1 MHEKTIPNPTLNNK
15 KLMKIFLHI
24 GCGSLNKSSCLG
36 FNNDN
41 WKEIRFDIN
50 KNVKPDIVGTFTDMN
65 SVETGSVDAVYSSH
79 NIEHIFP
86 HEVPI
91 ALREFYRVLKE
102 DGMVSIS
109 CPDLQSVCE
118 AVAQDKLLEPL
129 YDSPTGPIS
138 PIDILYG
145 HRQPISKGNEYMAH
159 KGGFT
164 YSTLEKAFKEV
175 GFQAMAGGRKG
186 YNIYL
191 VAFKQ
196 RKPDEEIKKIVSQF
210 IPNAK
215 FT

>member
-1 MHEKTIPNPTLNNK
+1 MKTL
-15 KLMKIFLHI
+15 LHV
-24 GCGSLNKSSCLG
+24 GCNYKDKSHLEG

-41 WKEIRFDIN
+41 WKEIRFDIDES
-50 KNVKPDIVGTFTDMN
+50 VKPDIVGTLTDMKL
-65 SVETGSVDAVYSSH
+65 VETASVDAVYSSH
-79 NIEHIFP
+79 NIEHIYP
-86 HEVPI
+86 HQVST

-102 DGMVSIS
+102 DGMTFII
-109 CPDLQSVCE
+109 CPDLQRVCE
-118 AVAQDKLLEPL
+118 VVAQDKLVEPL
-129 YDSPTGPIS
+129 YDSPAGPIS

-145 HRQPISKGNEYMAH
+145 RRKSIARGNEYMVH

-164 YSTLEKAFKEV
+164 YSTLYKAFKEV

-186 YNIYL
+186 YNLYL